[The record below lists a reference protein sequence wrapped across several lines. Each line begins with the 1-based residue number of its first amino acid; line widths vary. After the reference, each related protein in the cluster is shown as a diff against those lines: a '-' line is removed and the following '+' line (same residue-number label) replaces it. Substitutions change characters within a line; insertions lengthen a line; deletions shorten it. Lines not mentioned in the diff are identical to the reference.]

1 MCFSASLNTV
11 LLLQLEGSL
20 MIAGGLHFLVGLT
33 GLVGLLLRF
42 IGPVT
47 VVPAL
52 TIMAL
57 YVYKATVKF
66 AKAQWGIAFM

>member
-1 MCFSASLNTV
+1 
-11 LLLQLEGSL
+11 

-52 TIMAL
+52 TIMGL

-66 AKAQWGIAFM
+66 ARAQWGITFM